1 MNIARKIIIIVA
13 FLAAGGGICFG
24 QSSSPSATSKSSSS
38 SPSTSTASTAAPY
51 TEGSV
56 WEITMVK
63 TKAGMGDDYIKNL
76 AKNYKTVMEEEKK
89 QNLILS
95 YKVLLGDAS
104 TAGDY
109 NMLLM
114 VEYKNMAALDGL
126 RDKIDPIAQKTIGN
140 EDQRRDASIK
150 RADIREIL
158 GSKTM
163 REITLK

>member
-1 MNIARKIIIIVA
+1 MNIPSKLMIAAAVLMSSA
-13 FLAAGGGICFG
+13 GLCLA
-24 QSSSPSATSKSSSS
+24 QTSTPSSTSSATSPSS
-38 SPSTSTASTAAPY
+38 ASGGAPY

-56 WEITMVK
+56 WQITMVK
-63 TKAGMGDDYIKNL
+63 TRAGMADDYIKNL
-76 AKNYKTVMEEEKK
+76 AKNYKAVMEEEKK
-89 QNLILS
+89 QNLVLN

-104 TAGDY
+104 TAEDY

-126 RDKIDPIAQKTIGN
+126 RDKVDPITQKIAGS

>member
-1 MNIARKIIIIVA
+1 MIIPRKLMIAVA
-13 FLAAGGGICFG
+13 LLV
-24 QSSSPSATSKSSSS
+24 SSSGLCLAQATTPASTSSATSPS
-38 SPSTSTASTAAPY
+38 STSGGAPY
-51 TEGSV
+51 SEGSV
-56 WEITMVK
+56 WQITMVK
-63 TKAGMGDDYIKNL
+63 AKAGMTDDYIKNL
-76 AKNYKTVMEEEKK
+76 AKNYKAVMEEEKK
-89 QNLILS
+89 QNLVLS
-95 YKVLLGDAS
+95 YKILLGDAS
-104 TAGDY
+104 TAEDY

-126 RDKIDPIAQKTIGN
+126 RDKADPITQKIAGS